1 MLDGRVI
8 VLTGDHVGLADHLRA
23 LGATVHESFD
33 GAVAIAEPIDV
44 VIYAPAVA
52 PAAQSIADMSEDE
65 WDARGEAQLRAGL
78 VACQHAFAHLRER
91 GGRIILVTPSAGL
104 VGEAGFVPIAM
115 ASAGLRSLAKVAA
128 RQWGE
133 HGITVNC
140 VAPSLALLGAAVP
153 EPVDPPALGRPA
165 TVEDLARAIAVLAG
179 DGAASITGVT
189 IPVDGGAVMLP

>member
-1 MLDGRVI
+1 VLDGRVI

-33 GAVAIAEPIDV
+33 AAVAAEAPIDV
-44 VIYAPAVA
+44 VVYAPAVA
-52 PAAQSIADMSEDE
+52 PAAQSLAETSESE

-78 VACQHAFAHLRER
+78 AACQRAFTHLRER
-91 GGRIILVTPSAGL
+91 GGRIILVTPTAAL
-104 VGEAGFVPIAM
+104 VGEAGFVPIAT

-140 VAPSLALLGAAVP
+140 VAPSLALLGAEVP
-153 EPVDPPALGRPA
+153 EPVDPPALGRAA
-165 TVEDLARAIAVLAG
+165 TAEDLARTIAVLAG
-179 DGAASITGVT
+179 DGAASITGAT
-189 IPVDGGAVMLP
+189 ITVDGGVVMLP